1 MITFFTFLGKITYI
15 FLSLNQVTAIHFEN
29 DIDRYIYGGRSDDI
43 NMEVLA
49 DNKTLILKPKIKDI
63 KANLLVFTKSA
74 NFNFHFKMAQ
84 SNPHELVTIMPA
96 KKDSSYKLIKSESTF
111 DLLEGDHSLLFK
123 NKTKIPIKVN
133 DSDIATFDYLSK
145 GPPLFINQRQI
156 YP

>member
-1 MITFFTFLGKITYI
+1 MITFFIFLGKITYI
-15 FLSLNQVTAIHFEN
+15 FLSLDQVTAIHFDNE
-29 DIDRYIYGGRSDDI
+29 IDRYIYGGKSDDI

-49 DNKTLILKPKIKDI
+49 DNKTLILKPKIKNI

-74 NFNFHFKMAQ
+74 NFNFHFKMVQ
-84 SNPHELVTIMPA
+84 SNPHELITILPA
-96 KKDSSYKLIKSESTF
+96 KMDSSYKLIKSENTF

-123 NKTKIPIKVN
+123 NKTKMPIKVN
-133 DSDIATFDYLSK
+133 DSDIATFDYLGK